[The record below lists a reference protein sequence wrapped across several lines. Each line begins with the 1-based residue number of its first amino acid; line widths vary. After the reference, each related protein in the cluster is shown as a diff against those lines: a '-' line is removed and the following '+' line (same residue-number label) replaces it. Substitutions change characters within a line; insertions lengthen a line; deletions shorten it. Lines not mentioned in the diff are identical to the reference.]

1 MSKINNWLKLLKIDP
16 IPILLKK
23 APLPV
28 RYAIA
33 ERFFPEETELLSKL
47 QQEFQ
52 NYKPRV
58 KLLNSQQPDG
68 LWKLDK
74 KYIIEERRKAM
85 LFLQQLKNMAQL
97 LDFGCTKEMPAI
109 QKGIITLLKMQKSD
123 GKFPLLY
130 HHHGF
135 ALWLLVKYGLSGNPF
150 VEKGFRW
157 IAKRQRP
164 DGGWLSASMV
174 PSNVSVKSLKS
185 GIWTTLFVCQAF
197 SVHTR
202 LRKSSTCQ
210 NASKFVLD
218 NFLES
223 NTTILFPEPDAWNY
237 LYVDYTENG
246 LFRGGTL
253 RFVETLS
260 NLPDTYDHPKS
271 KKAVNWLIDNQLP
284 SGLFPAIAGKSTQG
298 DYNVTLRVITA
309 LKDME
314 KNKS

>member
-1 MSKINNWLKLLKIDP
+1 MSKVKNWLKLLKIDP
-16 IPILLKK
+16 IPILVKK

-28 RYAIA
+28 KYATV
-33 ERFFPEETELLSKL
+33 ERFLPEETELLSKL
-47 QQEFQ
+47 QQELQDF
-52 NYKPRV
+52 KPRE

-85 LFLQQLKNMAQL
+85 LFLLQLKNMAQL
-97 LDFGCTKEMPAI
+97 LDYGCTKEMPSI
-109 QKGIITLLKMQKSD
+109 QKGIITLLKMQKPD

-135 ALWLLVKYGLSGNPF
+135 ALWLLVKYGLLGNPF
-150 VEKGFRW
+150 VERGFRW
-157 IAKRQRP
+157 IAKRQHP

-174 PSNVSVKSLKS
+174 PSSVSVKSAKS

-210 NASKFVLD
+210 TASKFVLE
-218 NFLES
+218 NFLEP
-223 NTTILFPEPDAWNY
+223 NTTSLFPEPDAWNY
-237 LYVDYTENG
+237 LYMDYTDNG

-260 NLPDTYDHPKS
+260 KLPDTYVHPNF

-284 SGLFPAIAGKSTQG
+284 SGLFPAIVGKSTQG

-309 LKDME
+309 LKDIE
-314 KNKS
+314 KNNS

>member
-28 RYAIA
+28 MYATA

-109 QKGIITLLKMQKSD
+109 QKGIITLLKMQKPD

-164 DGGWLSASMV
+164 DSGWLSASMV

-218 NFLES
+218 NFLEP
-223 NTTILFPEPDAWNY
+223 NTTTLFPEPDAWNY